1 MSTSCGIEAV
11 DCGLPKSVSEPG
23 LCLRCEDLRACKVS
37 GLPTDADMVFE
48 ESTFVLPK
56 AAARVAPEPVEPA
69 VQDPRAKSKT
79 VDAAAPA
86 ATVKAPTFGE
96 L

>member
-1 MSTSCGIEAV
+1 
-11 DCGLPKSVSEPG
+11 
-23 LCLRCEDLRACKVS
+23 
-37 GLPTDADMVFE
+37 MVFE

-56 AAARVAPEPVEPA
+56 AAAKVAPEPFEPA

-86 ATVKAPTFGE
+86 ATVKAPTTGKSQISSIKICLVHVFGCFAGKPITYRSRCSARQQN
-96 L
+96 LCV